1 MPTFDLYMKMKNRE
15 RREME
20 LRSGKH
26 GAEGPAFK
34 NMKRT
39 LFSKVLANLPYDSVR
54 KAAREML
61 RTGGYQGASIT
72 TP

>member
-1 MPTFDLYMKMKNRE
+1 MRHNFPASHSFSRGQVPTFDLYMKMKNKE

-20 LRSGKH
+20 LRAGKH

-39 LFSKVLANLPYDSVR
+39 LFSKVS
-54 KAAREML
+54 
-61 RTGGYQGASIT
+61 
-72 TP
+72 